1 MEEIAQQT
9 TPQHPLDPDYPQQRD
24 VPESATNGGPSRGLF
39 VLVGLILVVLFAA
52 AIAYGI
58 RDRSRH
64 EQQLTVAT
72 DAEAIPTVNTTYP
85 SGGAVAADLVLPGNV
100 QAFIETPIYARTNG
114 YLKKWY
120 YDIGAHVKKGA
131 LLATIETPEVDQ
143 QLEQSKAELE
153 RIQANAALAGV
164 TSDRWQAL
172 LAKHA
177 VSQQEA
183 DQNKS
188 NYIAAEAA
196 VDSSRANVR
205 RLEELQGYERIV
217 APFDG
222 TITARNTDLGDLIT
236 AGTSNPRELFHLAS
250 MGTLRVFVPVPE
262 IYADKI
268 QNGEPVTL
276 TQDSHPGEAI
286 PGKVVRNSNA
296 INTTTRTLNV
306 EVEVNNSTGRLL
318 PGTYIFVHFKLP
330 PGTHVVTIP
339 SNALLFRA
347 EGLQVGV
354 VHGSRVELRR
364 ITIGHDYG
372 NTVEVTSGVD
382 THDQIILDP
391 SDSLTAN
398 AVVHP
403 SLVTAKGAR

>member
-1 MEEIAQQT
+1 MEDIAQQT
-9 TPQHPLDPDYPQQRD
+9 PPHPLDPDYSQQRD
-24 VPESATNGGPSRGLF
+24 TPASAAGPGRGMFL
-39 VLVGLILVVLFAA
+39 LVGLILAALFGA
-52 AIAYGI
+52 AIVYGI
-58 RDRSRH
+58 RDRSKH
-64 EQQLTVAT
+64 EEQLKTTT
-72 DAEAIPTVNTTYP
+72 DAAAVPTVNTTYP
-85 SGGAVAADLVLPGNV
+85 SGGATSAEITLPGNV

-205 RLEELQGYERIV
+205 RLEELQGYERIL

-222 TITARNTDLGDLIT
+222 TITARNTDIGDLID

-250 MGTLRVFVPVPE
+250 MGTLRVFVAVPE
-262 IYADKI
+262 VYADKI
-268 QNGEPVTL
+268 QNGEAATL
-276 TQDSHPGEAI
+276 TQDSRPGEVIA
-286 PGKVVRNSNA
+286 GKVVRNSSA
-296 INTTTRTLNV
+296 INTSTRTLNV
-306 EVEVNNSTGRLL
+306 EVEVNNTTGRLL
-318 PGTYIFVHFKLP
+318 PGAYVFVHFKLP

-339 SNALLFRA
+339 SNALIFRS

-354 VHGSRVELRR
+354 VHGDRVELRR
-364 ITIGHDYG
+364 ITIGHDFG
-372 NTVEVTSGVD
+372 STVEVTSGVD

-398 AVVHP
+398 TVVHP
-403 SLVTAKGAR
+403 NLQAAKGAH